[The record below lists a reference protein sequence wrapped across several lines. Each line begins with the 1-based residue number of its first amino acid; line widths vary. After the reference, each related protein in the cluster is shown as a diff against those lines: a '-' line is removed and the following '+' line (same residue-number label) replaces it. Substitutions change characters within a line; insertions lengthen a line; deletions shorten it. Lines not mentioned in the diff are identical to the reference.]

1 MSVPRRKTARKPA
14 PTTDPDATSAASAR
28 RALWTGTVGFGL
40 VSIPV
45 SLYSAAR
52 PAGLDLD
59 YLDRRD
65 FAPVGYQRVNK
76 ASGKVV
82 EWSDIVKGYKRGNQ
96 YVVLGDE
103 DFRLANPRMARTIAI
118 EQFVDADAIPP
129 YFFDTPYWMAP
140 ARRAEKPYALLRE
153 TLAAK
158 DRIALARVMIRTR
171 ASIAAIVPVGNA
183 LLLDTLRFTDA
194 IRPASGLSLPA
205 AGKAAAGLTARE
217 LAMAERFVD
226 ELTEPFDPA
235 SFRDTY
241 RRDLLRRIE
250 AKVKAGETHV
260 IPDRAEDDEEA
271 APADNVVDLM
281 ELLRQSLD
289 QGAPKRRG
297 TRKPRGR
304 PATQKRAA

>member
-1 MSVPRRKTARKPA
+1 MSATRRKASRK
-14 PTTDPDATSAASAR
+14 AASADPEESAAAGPR

-45 SLYSAAR
+45 SLYSASR

-76 ASGKVV
+76 ASGKPV
-82 EWSDIVKGYKRGNQ
+82 EWNDIVKGYKRGEQ

-118 EQFVDADAIPP
+118 EQFVEAAAIPP

-140 ARRAEKPYALLRE
+140 AKRSEKPYALLRE
-153 TLAAK
+153 VLAAK

-171 ASIAAIVPVGNA
+171 ASVAAIVPVGNA
-183 LLLDTLRFTDA
+183 LLLDTLRYTDA
-194 IRPASGLSLPA
+194 IRPAKGLGLPA
-205 AGKAAAGLTARE
+205 AGKAAAGLTTRE

-235 SFRDTY
+235 QFRDTY

-260 IPDRAEDDEEA
+260 IPSRARDEEES

-281 ELLRQSLD
+281 ELLKQSLGK
-289 QGAPKRRG
+289 GAPARAAP
-297 TRKPRGR
+297 RKARSR
-304 PATQKRAA
+304 AASQKRAA